1 MPSAPDWGWLIVPKQ
16 SRIVLKTIENEGRTR
31 EEQGENK
38 TATKSATSV
47 LWQLEGTT
55 CQALGLGVI
64 KVILRYLKR

>member
-16 SRIVLKTIENEGRTR
+16 SQIVIKTIENEGRTR
-31 EEQGENK
+31 REQN
-38 TATKSATSV
+38 ATKSATSV